1 MPYVIIVVAL
11 ALVASVV
18 ALVWFTVRGV
28 APEERGGVAIRA
40 VVFIAVVF
48 IAFVASMLA
57 PIFYRI
63 PSGVVAGL
71 VVLWVAAGLAAAWL
85 VRALDRGAKT
95 YARVA
100 GMLIATI
107 LAATALMMVSP
118 LGAPVALF
126 EVRAAQIAEA
136 SGFGLLVPE
145 GAEMITD
152 YLPVTALAAPDA
164 GVSIEYERF
173 TLQERPAKGEAAEA
187 DLRALVAPGESPL
200 GQAEVSRDASVTALT
215 VKGRPAVGVT
225 FVQVPKEAAVKPMS
239 SADTATVLVCQVD
252 GVDVR
257 LESHATDR
265 YSGPREGGGANFEHV
280 PALSVAELAA
290 IAETLA
296 PAR

>member
-1 MPYVIIVVAL
+1 VV
-11 ALVASVV
+11 
-18 ALVWFTVRGV
+18 
-28 APEERGGVAIRA
+28 RA
-40 VVFIAVVF
+40 VVFVAVVAV
-48 IAFVASMLA
+48 AFVASMLA
-57 PIFYRI
+57 PVLYRV
-63 PSGVVAGL
+63 PAGVLAGL
-71 VVLWVAAGLAAAWL
+71 AAAWVAAGIAAAWL
-85 VRALDRGAKT
+85 VRALGPAAKT

-100 GMLIATI
+100 GMLLATVF
-107 LAATALMMVSP
+107 AATALMMVSP

-145 GAEMITD
+145 GAEMVTD

-200 GQAEVSRDASVTALT
+200 GQAEVSRDASVTVLA
-215 VKGRPAVGVT
+215 VNGRPAVGVT

-239 SADTATVLVCQVD
+239 SADTVTVLVCQVD

-280 PALSVAELAA
+280 PALGVPELAA

-296 PAR
+296 PVR